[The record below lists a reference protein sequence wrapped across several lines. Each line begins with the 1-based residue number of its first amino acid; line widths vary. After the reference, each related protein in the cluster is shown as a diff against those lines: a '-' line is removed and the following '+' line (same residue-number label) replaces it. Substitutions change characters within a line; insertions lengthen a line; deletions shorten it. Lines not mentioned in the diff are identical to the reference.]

1 MFDIL
6 KLIDSPK
13 DVKGMDKDKLGALA
27 EELRQAILFR
37 TSRLG
42 GHVSP
47 NLGVVE
53 LTIAL
58 HYVFDVDVD
67 EIVWDVSHQ
76 SYAYK
81 MLTGRASGFINEDDF
96 ASIGGYSSPSESKY
110 DLFKVGHTSTSVSL
124 LCGLVKARNMQ
135 GGKQNIIA
143 VIGDGSLSGGEAYE
157 GLNNLAEIGGN
168 AIVIVNDNEA
178 CIAENHGGLYSNLK
192 ALRDSNGECPNNY
205 FTSLGLDYMY
215 IEAGNDIGV
224 LIDKLQS
231 IKGIDH
237 PIVVHVHTIKG
248 RGYSPAEND
257 KEVWHW
263 EPPYDINT
271 GKRKGVQ
278 GENYSTVMKNYFL
291 DAFAKDD
298 KVVMVTSATPAVA
311 GFDNARDRN
320 RCEGHIVDVGIAE
333 EHAVSMCAGL
343 SKGGAKVFYPV
354 YSSFVQRAYDQI
366 LQDVCINDLPM
377 CFVVF
382 AGSVFANN
390 DITHLGIFD
399 IPLLSNIPNLTY
411 YAPTCK
417 EELVAMLDFAR
428 TSNKHPMA
436 IKVPGGKMI
445 ETGMVDNSDYNKINK
460 FDLIKEGKNVAIIG
474 VGTFYNL
481 ACDVVENLYSKGID
495 ATLIKS
501 KYVSGV
507 DEEMLNVLTNNH
519 KIFVTLEDGLLDGG
533 FGSKV
538 ASYLAE
544 KGVKVKSFGVRR
556 SLPDEYDVQE
566 LLKDNNLTVPAI
578 VVWIV
583 NNF

>member
-13 DVKGMDKDKLGALA
+13 DIKGMGMDKLGALA
-27 EELRQAILFR
+27 KELRQAILFR

-58 HYVFDVDVD
+58 HYIFDMDTD
-67 EIVWDVSHQ
+67 NIVWDVSHQ
-76 SYAYK
+76 SYAHK
-81 MLTGRASGFINEDDF
+81 MLTGRARGFIDEDDF
-96 ASIGGYSSPSESKY
+96 ASVCGYSSPSESKY

-135 GGKQNIIA
+135 GCKQNIIA
-143 VIGDGSLSGGEAYE
+143 VIGDGSLSGGEAYG

-178 CIAENHGGLYSNLK
+178 SIAENHGGLYSNLK
-192 ALRDSNGECPNNY
+192 ALRDSNGEYRNNY

-224 LIDKLQS
+224 LIDNLQS

-237 PIVVHVHTIKG
+237 PIVVHVHTVKG
-248 RGYSPAEND
+248 RGYLPAEND

-263 EPPYDINT
+263 EPPYDIDT
-271 GKRKGVQ
+271 GKRKDIQ
-278 GENYSTVMKNYFL
+278 GENYSTVMKDYL
-291 DAFAKDD
+291 EDAFTKDD

-311 GFDNARDRN
+311 GFDNAIDRN
-320 RCEGHIVDVGIAE
+320 GCAKHIVDVGIAE

-354 YSSFVQRAYDQI
+354 YSSFIQRAYDQI
-366 LQDVCINDLPM
+366 LQDVCINDLPV
-377 CFVVF
+377 CFVIF

-411 YAPTCK
+411 LAPTCK
-417 EELVAMLDFAR
+417 EEFVAMLEFAR
-428 TSNKHPMA
+428 SDNKHPMA

-445 ETGMVDNSDYNKINK
+445 ETGKIDNTDYGRINK
-460 FDLIKEGKNVAIIG
+460 FDLIKSGKGVAIIG
-474 VGTFYNL
+474 AGTFYNL
-481 ACDVVENLYSKGID
+481 ACGVVENLQSKGID

-507 DEEMLNVLTNNH
+507 DKELLDALVSNH

-544 KGVKVKSFGVRR
+544 KGVKVKAFGIQR

-578 VVWIV
+578 VDWIA